1 MAGAG
6 VIRFGGDDGGRVGAG
21 GEAGDGELPE
31 ALHDLV
37 GGGRG
42 GAVDRDRHAVG
53 KSEVAEGVKLRD
65 KDASVLRNLI
75 DRRLDFPIKLLQ
87 LGKVSLGVRRVIG
100 GVLRVYF
107 DEGVANDFRVHHRV
121 AHVLP
126 QVRIDVAMY
135 MLTKDR
141 LRKLVDFAAGSP
153 EEPERGVARKF
164 VESFR
169 GNIDDDV
176 IQRIVITVTLV
187 SIPVGVLVIEQN
199 LEGTFGQIC

>member
-1 MAGAG
+1 M
-6 VIRFGGDDGGRVGAG
+6 
-21 GEAGDGELPE
+21 
-31 ALHDLV
+31 
-37 GGGRG
+37 
-42 GAVDRDRHAVG
+42 
-53 KSEVAEGVKLRD
+53 SEVAEGVMRRD